1 VTEPE
6 VFVLADQTLDKVVA
20 QITDDQWGMEMPPEF
35 TRHQPDKATLRTIIN
50 YHAYDDAWVP
60 NIVAGKTMDAAGKT
74 KFDGD
79 LLGDDPKASF
89 AKYVKAAC
97 RAVRALS
104 EGDLDRTAHLSYGDF
119 PVREYLQHISY
130 FRGLRVYDLSRV
142 IGINTIM
149 PADLVQG
156 LWDMLSP
163 NAEEWRT
170 MGVFPPE
177 VKVPEDASLQ
187 VKLLGL
193 TGRQP

>member
-1 VTEPE
+1 MTEPE
-6 VFVLADQTLDKVVA
+6 VFVLADQTLNKVVG
-20 QITDDQWGMEMPPEF
+20 QIKDDQWGMEMPPEF
-35 TRHQPDKATLRTIIN
+35 TRNRPEKATLRTIIN

-60 NIVAGKTMDAAGKT
+60 DIVATKTMDAAGKT

-89 AKYVKAAC
+89 ANYVEAAC
-97 RAVRALS
+97 AAVQALS
-104 EGDLDRTAHLSYGDF
+104 ADDLDRTAHLSYGDF

-142 IGINTIM
+142 IGIDTKM
-149 PADLVQG
+149 PANLVQG

-163 NAEEWRT
+163 HADEWRT

-187 VKLLGL
+187 DKLLGL